1 MEEMKTCP
9 SAGTMIGAFVGGML
23 FGGMTAL
30 LMAPQ
35 SGKDTQEQ
43 IRRNIRR
50 KGEEL
55 HDLQQKT
62 RESYYGILN
71 STSQYIEETQAI
83 VKEALQAGREEIQK
97 KREELTREAQNLDP
111 QREPARAE

>member
-1 MEEMKTCP
+1 
-9 SAGTMIGAFVGGML
+9 MIGAFVGGL
-23 FGGMTAL
+23 VCGGITAL

-55 HDLQQKT
+55 LDLQEKT

-71 STSQYIEETQAI
+71 STSQYIEEMQAT

-97 KREELTREAQNLDP
+97 KREELSREAQKLDP
-111 QREPARAE
+111 QGEPVRAE